1 MFDKIKLPAYIPRPD
16 YIERVGPFI
25 GKGLIKVLTGQRRVG
40 KSFILYQLIDEILR
54 RDART
59 EILFINKELHE
70 FRDLR
75 DGDELYKYVSGRL
88 KSDVPNAL
96 FIDEI
101 QEIKGFEHALRSL
114 LAEGRCDIYCTG
126 SNAELL
132 SGDLATFLA
141 GRHIEIQIHP
151 LSYSEFLRF
160 HSLEDSRESVQ
171 SYLRFGGLPYLSAIG
186 LSESTAFEYL
196 DNVHAS
202 ILLRDVVARE
212 KIRNVDFLETL
223 LDYIADNVGNLF
235 SANNISKYLKSQ
247 RIAMPVPTILSYLA
261 ALQKAFIV
269 RKARRADVKG
279 LKIFEVGEKY
289 YFEDLGLRNA
299 ARGQTSPL
307 EMGKLVENAVFLRL
321 VERGFNVNVGWLDG
335 TEIDF
340 VAEKDGSRLYVQ
352 AAYLIAD
359 EATAAREFGNLER
372 IDDNYPKYVVSM
384 DETIGKT
391 ERKGI
396 RQMNLREF
404 LLADLENR

>member
-1 MFDKIKLPAYIPRPD
+1 MATQMQKMFSRPRNF
-16 YIERVGPFI
+16 VS
-25 GKGLIKVLTGQRRVG
+25 V
-40 KSFILYQLIDEILR
+40 EI
-54 RDART
+54 
-59 EILFINKELHE
+59 
-70 FRDLR
+70 
-75 DGDELYKYVSGRL
+75 
-88 KSDVPNAL
+88 
-96 FIDEI
+96 
-101 QEIKGFEHALRSL
+101 
-114 LAEGRCDIYCTG
+114 
-126 SNAELL
+126 
-132 SGDLATFLA
+132 
-141 GRHIEIQIHP
+141 
-151 LSYSEFLRF
+151 
-160 HSLEDSRESVQ
+160 
-171 SYLRFGGLPYLSAIG
+171 
-186 LSESTAFEYL
+186 
-196 DNVHAS
+196 
-202 ILLRDVVARE
+202 
-212 KIRNVDFLETL
+212 
-223 LDYIADNVGNLF
+223 
-235 SANNISKYLKSQ
+235 
-247 RIAMPVPTILSYLA
+247 
-261 ALQKAFIV
+261 
-269 RKARRADVKG
+269 
-279 LKIFEVGEKY
+279 GEKY

>member
-1 MFDKIKLPAYIPRPD
+1 MFDKSSQPAYIPRPD
-16 YIERVGPFI
+16 YIEMVGPFI
-25 GKGLIKVLTGQRRVG
+25 GKGVIKVLTGQRRVG
-40 KSFILYQLIDEILR
+40 KSFVLYQLMDEIR
-54 RDART
+54 RRNAAT
-59 EILFINKELHE
+59 EILYINKELHE

-75 DGDELYKYVSGRL
+75 DGDELYAYVSRRL
-88 KSDVPNAL
+88 NSNSPNAL
-96 FIDEI
+96 LLDEV

-132 SGDLATFLA
+132 SGELATFLA
-141 GRHIEIQIHP
+141 GRHVEIQVHP
-151 LSYSEFLRF
+151 LSYGEFLRF
-160 HSLEDSRESVQ
+160 HGFKDSRESLL
-171 SYLRFGGLPYLSAIG
+171 SYLRFGGLPFLSAIG
-186 LSESTAFEYL
+186 LSETTAFEYL
-196 DNVHAS
+196 DNVHSS

-212 KIRNVDFLETL
+212 KIRNVAFLETL

-247 RIAMPVPTILSYLA
+247 RLAMPVPTILSYLA

-279 LKIFEVGEKY
+279 MKIFEVGEKY

-299 ARGQTSPL
+299 ARGRTNPL
-307 EMGKLVENAVFLRL
+307 ELGKLVENAVFLRL
-321 VERGFNVNVGWLDG
+321 VERRYSVNVGWLDG

-340 VAEKDGSRLYVQ
+340 VAEKEGQRLYVQ

-359 EATAAREFGNLER
+359 EETAAREFGNLER

>member
-1 MFDKIKLPAYIPRPD
+1 MFYNFKLPAYIPRPD
-16 YIERVGPFI
+16 YIERVRPFI
-25 GKGLIKVLTGQRRVG
+25 GQGLIKVLTGQRRVG
-40 KSFILYQLIDEILR
+40 KSFVLYQLMDEIQR
-54 RDART
+54 RDAAT
-59 EILFINKELHE
+59 EILYINKELHE

-75 DGDELYKYVSGRL
+75 DGDELYEYVSGHL
-88 KSDVPNAL
+88 KGDVPNAL
-96 FIDEI
+96 FIDEV
-101 QEIKGFEHALRSL
+101 QEIKGFENALRSL
-114 LAEGRCDIYCTG
+114 LAEERCDIYCTG

-132 SGDLATFLA
+132 SGELATFLA
-141 GRHIEIQIHP
+141 GRHVEIQIHP
-151 LSYSEFLRF
+151 LSYGEFLRF
-160 HSLEDSRESVQ
+160 HSLEDSREGIA

-186 LSESTAFEYL
+186 LSEATAFEYL
-196 DNVHAS
+196 DNVLAS

-212 KIRNVDFLETL
+212 KIRNVAFLETL
-223 LDYIADNVGNLF
+223 LDYIADNLGNLF

-299 ARGQTSPL
+299 ARGRTSPL
-307 EMGKLVENAVFLRL
+307 EMGKLVES
-321 VERGFNVNVGWLDG
+321 GYSVNVGWLDG
-335 TEIDF
+335 SEINF
-340 VAEKDGSRLYVQ
+340 VAERDGSRLYVQ
-352 AAYLIAD
+352 TAYLIAD
-359 EATAAREFGNLER
+359 EETASREFGNLER

-391 ERKGI
+391 DRRGI

>member
-1 MFDKIKLPAYIPRPD
+1 MFDKSRLPAYIPRPD
-16 YIERVGPFI
+16 YIERISPFI

-40 KSFILYQLIDEILR
+40 KSFILYQLMDEIHR
-54 RDART
+54 RDPEA
-59 EILFINKELHE
+59 EILYINKELHE

-75 DGDELYKYVSGRL
+75 DGDDLYEYVSERL
-88 KSDVPNAL
+88 KSGVPNAL

-114 LAEGRCDIYCTG
+114 LSEGRCDIYCTG

-132 SGDLATFLA
+132 SGELATFLA
-141 GRHIEIQIHP
+141 GRHVEIQVHP
-151 LSYSEFLRF
+151 LNYGEFLFF
-160 HSLEDSRESVQ
+160 HGLKDSRESVL
-171 SYLRFGGLPYLSAIG
+171 SYLRFGGLPYLAAIG
-186 LSESTAFEYL
+186 LSEATAFEYL

-223 LDYIADNVGNLF
+223 LDYIADNVGSLF

-247 RIAMPVPTILSYLA
+247 QIAMPVPTILSYLA

-269 RKARRADVKG
+269 RKARRSDVKG
-279 LKIFEVGEKY
+279 LKIFEIGEKY

-299 ARGQTSPL
+299 ARGRTSPL
-307 EMGKLVENAVFLRL
+307 ELGKLVENAVYLRL
-321 VERGFNVNVGWLDG
+321 VERGYSVNVGYLDG
-335 TEIDF
+335 AEIDF
-340 VAEKDGSRLYVQ
+340 VAQKDGSRLYVQ
-352 AAYLIAD
+352 AAYLIPD
-359 EATAAREFGNLER
+359 EETASREFGNLEK

-384 DETIGKT
+384 DDTIGKT
-391 ERKGI
+391 DRKGI